1 MYYHL
6 LDLMRDFSD
15 LHAAWKT
22 KTGWNQ
28 ICNLDNKDPYM
39 WLSVN
44 DETLSVD
51 FFIIKYIVFTCQ
63 IKKETYG

>member
-1 MYYHL
+1 
-6 LDLMRDFSD
+6 MRDG
-15 LHAAWKT
+15 

-51 FFIIKYIVFTCQ
+51 FFVFKYIVFTCQ
-63 IKKETYG
+63 IEKRNELLVVVLKRIGWLTC